1 MILMLYLTR
10 LCSSLQRYIQQ
21 HNEVELSA
29 LGMGIFS
36 WNFLSFQDPNKK
48 KCVFFVFVCL
58 LFHFWI
64 VLLSLILMEQKEN
77 TSLIES
83 DFLVMLIMISNFLS
97 RVIKILSLIL
107 EFDCLII
114 YSEVGSKCGGVNL
127 ILPIIVIFLEIF
139 ILVLQA

>member
-1 MILMLYLTR
+1 
-10 LCSSLQRYIQQ
+10 
-21 HNEVELSA
+21 
-29 LGMGIFS
+29 
-36 WNFLSFQDPNKK
+36 
-48 KCVFFVFVCL
+48 
-58 LFHFWI
+58 
-64 VLLSLILMEQKEN
+64 MEQKEN

-114 YSEVGSKCGGVNL
+114 YSEVGSKCGGINL